1 MGLAQI
7 KFNSKQHPFNL
18 RIQYILESE
27 WEIKENLN

>member
-1 MGLAQI
+1 MDLDKI
-7 KFNSKQHPFNL
+7 KFNSKRHPFNL

>member
-1 MGLAQI
+1 MGLV
-7 KFNSKQHPFNL
+7 KLKTNSKWHPFNL